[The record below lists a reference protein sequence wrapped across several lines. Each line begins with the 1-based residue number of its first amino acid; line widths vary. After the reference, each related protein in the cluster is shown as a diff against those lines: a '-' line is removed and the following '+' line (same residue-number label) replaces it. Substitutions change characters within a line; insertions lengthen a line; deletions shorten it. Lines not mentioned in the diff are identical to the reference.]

1 MGTSWEYTYQI
12 WYSYHIYI
20 IFFYHYVYNHVYIY
34 NIYILYNDSIIS
46 TWKPRNHN
54 SLRSASLGL
63 AAQWW
68 RGCHPSTRYLWDRC
82 PKQDR
87 CSSGTQKLGPGPQR
101 DRNFIEIYMRYLLR
115 VLFIGILREYHGI
128 WNIMKRIY
136 IYTWMNG
143 NDSLNWNVGPHGIVT
158 PTMPI
163 IPVTS

>member
-1 MGTSWEYTYQI
+1 M
-12 WYSYHIYI
+12 YI
-20 IFFYHYVYNHVYIY
+20 IMYIY

-136 IYTWMNG
+136 IYISIHMDEWQWFTKLKCWATW
-143 NDSLNWNVGPHGIVT
+143 DSYPNNAHHSSDVVARSSWFIEIYNWL
-158 PTMPI
+158 
-163 IPVTS
+163 